1 MKRLAESKGEDEVVE
16 EVGEMEVVR
25 AKYAAVVAE
34 LGEIKKTGGAK
45 KVVKEIK
52 EVKEAAKEVVDDD
65 AATEKKAAVKTATDE
80 ELAAMMDMIGKIT
93 YA

>member
-80 ELAAMMDMIGKIT
+80 ELAAMIGKIT

>member
-1 MKRLAESKGEDEVVE
+1 VKRLAESKGEDEVVE

-80 ELAAMMDMIGKIT
+80 ELAAMIGKIT

>member
-1 MKRLAESKGEDEVVE
+1 MKLAESKGEDEVVE

-65 AATEKKAAVKTATDE
+65 AATEKKAAVKTATYE
-80 ELAAMMDMIGKIT
+80 ELAAMMDMMGR
-93 YA
+93 

>member
-1 MKRLAESKGEDEVVE
+1 VKRLAESKGEDEVVE